1 MLRAGVRNLDAILLT
16 HEHNDH
22 VIGLDDVRPFNFRS
36 GRAIEVYALP
46 RVANEVRKRFEYVFG
61 HPIPGLPRIELLPI
75 GADEPLNLEGFCVQP
90 IAVLHGRLP
99 ILGYRVGHMAY
110 LTDVKEVSP
119 AERDKLRGVRYL
131 VVSALHHESHPTH
144 FNLEE
149 ALDFVQDIRP
159 EKTWLTHLSHHMGLT
174 AEVNAS
180 LPEGVALAY
189 DGLEIEF

>member
-1 MLRAGVRNLDAILLT
+1 
-16 HEHNDH
+16 
-22 VIGLDDVRPFNFRS
+22 
-36 GRAIEVYALP
+36 
-46 RVANEVRKRFEYVFG
+46 
-61 HPIPGLPRIELLPI
+61 
-75 GADEPLNLEGFCVQP
+75 
-90 IAVLHGRLP
+90 
-99 ILGYRVGHMAY
+99 
-110 LTDVKEVSP
+110 
-119 AERDKLRGVRYL
+119 VRYL

-174 AEVNAS
+174 AEVNPS